1 MVKLLPFN
9 FIIIIIIL
17 TTLNIQKNKKTNDD
31 IRETVKVYQLIA

>member
-9 FIIIIIIL
+9 FIIIIIL

>member
-1 MVKLLPFN
+1 MTKLLPFN
-9 FIIIIIIL
+9 FIIIIIL